1 MACKLKST
9 RKAPEHIFV
18 CLFQY
23 ANPQALL
30 SDFELMFNNARRYNE
45 EGSLVYNDAN
55 TLEKALKLKWK
66 NICQTN
72 DARKALSKR
81 LVLLYHYVP

>member
-1 MACKLKST
+1 
-9 RKAPEHIFV
+9 
-18 CLFQY
+18 
-23 ANPQALL
+23 
-30 SDFELMFNNARRYNE
+30 MFNNARRYNE

-81 LVLLYHYVP
+81 LVLLYHHIP